1 MTHSARLM
9 CMFLAA
15 AALALP
21 AAAAPVAP
29 DTMPFAAACPGVN
42 ARLARDLYPAWRAID
57 SAAQIL
63 VQFKLDGDVISD
75 VQLSG
80 GHGDYIG
87 PVRHAVRAMKCSSS
101 QASAVRFR
109 IVFQYPEDQG
119 AIPAALAFVDAAPR
133 LAKHAGARSIQ

>member
-1 MTHSARLM
+1 MTHTAQLM

-15 AALALP
+15 GALALP
-21 AAAAPVAP
+21 ASAAPPVAP
-29 DTMPFAAACPGVN
+29 HNMTFAAACPGVN
-42 ARLARDLYPAWRAID
+42 ARLAQDLYPAWRAID
-57 SAAQIL
+57 SAAQVL

-87 PVRHAVRAMKCSSS
+87 PVRHAVRAMKCSSTH
-101 QASAVRFR
+101 ASAVRFR

-119 AIPAALAFVDAAPR
+119 AMQAALAFVDAAPL
-133 LAKHAGARSIQ
+133 LAKHDH